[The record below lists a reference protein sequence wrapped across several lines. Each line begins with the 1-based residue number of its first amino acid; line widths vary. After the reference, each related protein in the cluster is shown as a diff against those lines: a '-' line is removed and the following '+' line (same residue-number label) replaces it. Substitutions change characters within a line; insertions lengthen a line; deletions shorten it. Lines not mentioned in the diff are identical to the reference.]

1 MSADETSGTGQAPA
15 VEPEPGAPTGGTGHP
30 PPPGAPGPQDAAPQ
44 DRPPAGGPPPGT
56 PPPGGGAPPPPGGA
70 TPPPSGPGA
79 PPPGGAQPPPAGGYA
94 PTQGGYPP
102 PAGGW
107 YPQVG
112 VVPQRLEKPFYSPGI
127 VILLTIVTCTVWGAV
142 WTYRTNEDLKKYNGE
157 GLGGPLG
164 IVIYI
169 LAGVVLM
176 FTIPN
181 EIEKMYQRDGRQS
194 PVSTLWGL
202 WFLLPIIGLFV
213 WYLKVQQALNDFWIS
228 KG

>member
-1 MSADETSGTGQAPA
+1 MSTDETSGLGQGPA
-15 VEPEPGAPTGGTGHP
+15 DEPGAGTPTGGTGYP
-30 PPPGAPGPQDAAPQ
+30 PPPGSSGPQDAPHQ

-56 PPPGGGAPPPPGGA
+56 PPGGVAPPPPGGA
-70 TPPPSGPGA
+70 T

-94 PTQGGYPP
+94 PP
-102 PAGGW
+102 PAGGHAPPQGGW

-127 VILLTIVTCTVWGAV
+127 VILLWIVTCSIWGAI

-157 GLGGPLG
+157 GLGGP
-164 IVIYI
+164 V
-169 LAGVVLM
+169 GVVVYLLLSPVLM

-202 WFLLPIIGLFV
+202 WFLLPIIGHFV
-213 WYLKVQQALNDFWIS
+213 WYLKVQDALNDFWIG
-228 KG
+228 KGAQPE